1 MIGLMDSIEIKYKD
15 NHWRQLERLRAK
27 ALKMMAPL
35 NQVHIYCVVYG
46 SVARGDVGPDSDID
60 VFIPGFFSPTIIET
74 MLMRAGFDPK
84 GKQIIQATPGS
95 AAKAYIFV
103 DDNNGYSFPLVQ
115 LKNNEIEFYRFA
127 GSLNYEQL
135 QNNIRINGVDKRLKF
150 IEPTNEG
157 HIETS
162 INGIEGIVAKKM
174 GVGLKVVSERTRI
187 LKRRK
192 RIGRTGVYLK
202 HDLEIDESFSKVFSE
217 LSKSR
222 PALRRR
228 LRIK

>member
-1 MIGLMDSIEIKYKD
+1 MDSIEIRYKD
-15 NHWRQLERLRAK
+15 NRWRQLERLRAK
-27 ALKMMAPL
+27 ALEMMSPL

-46 SVARGDVGPDSDID
+46 SVARGDVSPDSDID

-74 MLMRAGFDPK
+74 VLMRAGFEHM
-84 GKQIIQATPGS
+84 GKQIIQATPSS

-103 DDNNGYSFPLVQ
+103 DDDNGYSFPLVP
-115 LKNNEIEFYRFA
+115 LKNNEREFYRFA

-135 QNNIRINGVDKRLKF
+135 QNNERVNGVDKRLKF
-150 IEPTNEG
+150 IEPTIEG
-157 HIETS
+157 HLETS
-162 INGIEGIVAKKM
+162 INGIEGIIAKKL
-174 GVGLKVVSERTRI
+174 GVGLKVVSERVRT

-192 RIGRTGVYLK
+192 RVGRTGVYLK
-202 HDLEIDESFSKVFSE
+202 HELAIDESFSKVFSE